1 MIKSNGG
8 IIGPDNVTTGGP
20 FGSASG
26 VFKLGEVTDL
36 IKDSK
41 WPTAGPASY
50 QVANSCRFDDGSS
63 DSLTRSLGASE
74 TSTQKGTFSYWIK
87 RSTLSTN
94 QVTISNEVADDNN
107 RGYIQFNTSDNFRMV
122 DEKGIVLATN
132 AVYRDTSAWY
142 HFVIALDSTL
152 GTTTDRFKLYVNG
165 VRETSFQSSGY
176 FNNGFPNQSINFDIL
191 TGGQTNKNH
200 IGKIHSSGS
209 DLDAYLAEFVYIDG
223 SQLDAT
229 SFGEFDSD
237 SGIWKPK
244 DVSGLT
250 FGNNGFYL
258 DFEDSSALGNDVSG
272 NDNDWTVNNLTSI
285 DQSIDTCTN
294 NFATLNPIASITDVP
309 TFSDGNLTI
318 DIANA
323 GSFGA
328 QSTIGVSSGKWYAE
342 FKLVASSDND
352 MAVGVNSDGDSPRSD
367 LGPGFGT
374 HSTAYRE
381 TGTLAVNGSD
391 DVSYGNSYAVN
402 DIVGIA
408 LDLDNNKLYF
418 SKNGT
423 FQNSGDPTSGSTG
436 TGALSLTAASSTESG
451 AYFFNPGCHSASQ
464 NGDWS
469 ANFGSPPYSITSGNT
484 DGNGFGNFEYAPPSG
499 YLALCTNNLNA

>member
-1 MIKSNGG
+1 
-8 IIGPDNVTTGGP
+8 
-20 FGSASG
+20 
-26 VFKLGEVTDL
+26 
-36 IKDSK
+36 
-41 WPTAGPASY
+41 
-50 QVANSCRFDDGSS
+50 
-63 DSLTRSLGASE
+63 
-74 TSTQKGTFSYWIK
+74 
-87 RSTLSTN
+87 
-94 QVTISNEVADDNN
+94 
-107 RGYIQFNTSDNFRMV
+107 MV

-176 FNNGFPNQSINFDIL
+176 FNNGFPNQNINFDIL

-258 DFEDSSALGNDVSG
+258 DFEDSSALGNDAAGS
-272 NDNDWTVNNLTSI
+272 NNFTATNLTSI

-294 NFATLNPIASITDVP
+294 NFATLNSIHLQTSSPP
-309 TFSDGNLTI
+309 TFSNGNLTI
-318 DIANA
+318 ASIGDNDNIA
-323 GSFGA
+323 
-328 QSTIGVSSGKWYAE
+328 STFSGEFKWYYEA
-342 FKLVASSDND
+342 KILQDPDGTNGYGA
-352 MAVGVNSDGDSPRSD
+352 AVGACHIDTFNYAGWKDGNRTGFQYSDTKWYSNSLSGAGRFVQGNGNQVIGG
-367 LGPGFGT
+367 LT
-374 HSTAYRE
+374 QAT
-381 TGTLAVNGSD
+381 TG
-391 DVSYGNSYAVN
+391 
-402 DIVGIA
+402 DIVGVACDSANGRVYIHI
-408 LDLDNNKLYF
+408 
-418 SKNGT
+418 NGT
-423 FQNSGDPTSGSTG
+423 YQNSGDPVNG
-436 TGALSLTAASSTESG
+436 TGFIGGTTAKTGLWFPWFSSDHT
-451 AYFFNPGCHSASQ
+451 
-464 NGDWS
+464 NGTLDL
-469 ANFGSPPYSITSGNT
+469 NFGSPPYSVSSGNT

>member
-50 QVANSCRFDDGSS
+50 QVANSLRFNDGSS

-176 FNNGFPNQSINFDIL
+176 FNNGFPNQNINFDIL

-294 NFATLNPIASITDVP
+294 NFATFNPLITTQSNTIPV
-309 TFSDGNLTI
+309 FSEGNLTSTF
-318 DIANA
+318 DN
-323 GSFGA
+323 GSTNEFA
-328 QSTIGVSSGKWYAE
+328 LSTFAVSSGKWYAE
-342 FKLVASSDND
+342 FKWVAATGSGTTSVGIVKTNANFNQDVNDNGISYKGNGQKNIGGSS
-352 MAVGVNSDGDSPRSD
+352 S
-367 LGPGFGT
+367 
-374 HSTAYRE
+374 
-381 TGTLAVNGSD
+381 
-391 DVSYGNSYAVN
+391 SYGATYGTGNIIS
-402 DIVGIA
+402 IA
-408 LDLDNNKLYF
+408 LNMDDNQV
-418 SKNGT
+418 T
-423 FQNSGDPTSGSTG
+423 FYKDG
-436 TGALSLTAASSTESG
+436 
-451 AYFFNPGCHSASQ
+451 ASQ
-464 NGDWS
+464 GAISITADLTYFMYCTDYNSKSAD
-469 ANFGSPPYSITSGNT
+469 ANFGAPETSVSSGNA

>member
-50 QVANSCRFDDGSS
+50 QVANSLRFNDGSS

-176 FNNGFPNQSINFDIL
+176 FNNGFPNQNINFDIL

-258 DFEDSSALGNDVSG
+258 DFKDSSALGNDAAGS
-272 NDNDWTVNNLTSI
+272 NNFTATNLTSI

-294 NFATLNPIASITDVP
+294 NFATLNPLTYNGDSTTQAADLSE
-309 TFSDGNLTI
+309 GNLKLVSSSAYK
-318 DIANA
+318 IAP
-323 GSFGA
+323 
-328 QSTIGVSSGKWYAE
+328 STIAVSSGKWYVEHKITGGTPDA
-342 FKLVASSDND
+342 
-352 MAVGVNSDGDSPRSD
+352 MVGVIDTQDYETDSNIAYVGQNTNSVGYYKDGRKFIGNSA
-367 LGPGFGT
+367 T
-374 HSTAYRE
+374 
-381 TGTLAVNGSD
+381 
-391 DVSYGNSYAVN
+391 SYGATYTTN
-402 DIVGIA
+402 DIIGIA
-408 LDLDNNKLYF
+408 LDLDSGTKTITFYKNNATQGAINLPTAGSEEFYF
-418 SKNGT
+418 LPSPYNAT
-423 FQNSGDPTSGSTG
+423 IET
-436 TGALSLTAASSTESG
+436 
-451 AYFFNPGCHSASQ
+451 
-464 NGDWS
+464 
-469 ANFGSPPYSITSGNT
+469 NFGSPSFSITSGNA

-499 YLALCTNNLNA
+499 HLALCTNNLNS